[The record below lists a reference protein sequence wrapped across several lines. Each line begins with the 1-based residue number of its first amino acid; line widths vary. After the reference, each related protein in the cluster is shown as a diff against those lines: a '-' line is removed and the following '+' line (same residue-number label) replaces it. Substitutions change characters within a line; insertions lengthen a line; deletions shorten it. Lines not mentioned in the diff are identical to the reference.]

1 MLKLRPAKDR
11 YLGITEADCLEILNL
26 TPDQLKIARA
36 LDREKIF
43 EIGLL
48 LEDVARTFCE
58 PPENYIAEL
67 DRLERVMCWLP
78 TFDEEKA
85 DG

>member
-26 TPDQLKIARA
+26 TPDQLRIARA
-36 LDREKIF
+36 LDREKVRILRRILADGATGDLIQ
-43 EIGLL
+43 ECP
-48 LEDVARTFCE
+48 EDYQVA
-58 PPENYIAEL
+58 L
-67 DRLERVMCWLP
+67 SWLP

-85 DG
+85 DW